1 MPDSAVLPTVEDA
14 LALGLTSEEYGLVC
28 EKQEGPPNL
37 LELAMYS
44 LLWSEHCAY
53 KHSKKLLR
61 TLPTE
66 GSHVV
71 MGPGENA
78 GAVDVGNGL
87 VCAFKVES
95 HNHPSAVEPFQ
106 GAATGV
112 GGILRDI
119 FAIGARPIAVLDS
132 LRFGE
137 ISAAHPS
144 SRSRYLLDG
153 AVRGIGHYGNS
164 IGVPTIG
171 GEVYFEGPYEQNC
184 LINAMALGLGE
195 RERLVRSA
203 AAGPGNTLVLFG
215 ARTGRDGIG
224 GASVLASAELGD
236 ADTDEDKRPTVQVG
250 DPFEEKKLLECS
262 LELLE
267 RGLIVAL
274 QDLGAAGLTSSAAE
288 MASKG
293 EVGIDLDVAKIPL
306 REPGMQ
312 PFEVMVSE
320 SQERMLCV
328 VAPRDVDAVIELC
341 EKWEVNS
348 AAIGTITTTGRMR
361 VFDGEELVGDM
372 PVRALVDDCPL
383 YDLKPEKPALPV
395 YAPPE
400 ATLASDA
407 GPREALLALLASPN
421 IASRRP
427 LFEQYDAIVQ
437 SRTVRR
443 PEQADAAVL
452 ALDPGASLAGE
463 SPPGQNGPIPALAVS
478 IDCNGRRVAADP
490 YTGTVEAVLE
500 CAANLA
506 CVGAEPLGTTNNLN
520 FGNPEKGHIA
530 WQLTE
535 SVRGL
540 GEACRALEAPIVGG
554 NVSLYNEG
562 QTSGPIYPTPV
573 IGMVGRLPDA
583 RKAGRLGFVRA
594 GDAIAL
600 VGPFIPSL
608 AASELAKLH
617 GEALPDG
624 LEEINIEAIRNAQI
638 AVREAVRAGGL
649 ASAHDIAEGGVAIA
663 LAECCLAGNLG
674 AEIDWGEDFWE
685 TVARTGTSP
694 GVVSPVTSAVTAAG
708 IQRTLFG
715 EGAGGFVVS
724 GGEEELRA
732 LAEHTPV
739 RAIGTVGGDA
749 LRIALPAEAA
759 VSVTLTELKAAHGV
773 LAELFG

>member
-1 MPDSAVLPTVEDA
+1 MPDSAVLPTIEDA
-14 LALGLTSEEYGLVC
+14 LALGLTRAEYELVC
-28 EKQEGPPNL
+28 EHQGGPPNQV
-37 LELAMYS
+37 ELAMYS

-66 GSHVV
+66 GQYVV

-78 GAVDVGNGL
+78 GAVDVGGGL

-137 ISAAHPS
+137 PRDAPAGSGSGA
-144 SRSRYLLDG
+144 RSRYLLDG
-153 AVRGIGHYGNS
+153 AVSGIGHYGNS
-164 IGVPTIG
+164 IGVPTVG

-184 LINAMALGLGE
+184 LVNAMALGLGE
-195 RERLVRSA
+195 QEKLVRSA
-203 AAGPGNTLVLFG
+203 AAGPGNVLVLFG

-224 GASVLASAELGD
+224 GASVLASAELGEV
-236 ADTDEDKRPTVQVG
+236 DEGKRPTVQVG

-267 RGLIVAL
+267 QGLIVAL
-274 QDLGAAGLTSSAAE
+274 QDLGAAGLTSAAAE

-293 EVGIDLDVAKIPL
+293 EVGIDLDVAEIPL
-306 REPGMQ
+306 REPGME

-328 VAPRDVDAVIELC
+328 VQPAKLEAVLALC
-341 EKWEVNS
+341 EKWEVNGT
-348 AAIGTITTTGRMR
+348 AIGLVTETNRMR
-361 VFDGEELVGDM
+361 VLDGQELVGDM

-383 YDLKPEKPALPV
+383 YDLAPV
-395 YAPPE
+395 KSATPIYAPPQ
-400 ATLASDA
+400 AMLAQDA
-407 GPREALLALLASPN
+407 SPIQTLLALLGSPN

-452 ALDPGASLAGE
+452 ALDCDPCPAGE
-463 SPPGQNGPIPALAVS
+463 GRPIGALAVS

-520 FGNPEKGHIA
+520 FGNPEKPHVA

-540 GEACRALEAPIVGG
+540 GDACRALRAPIVGG
-554 NVSLYNEG
+554 NVSLYNE
-562 QTSGPIYPTPV
+562 TSSGPIYPTPV

-583 RKAGRLGFVRA
+583 SHAGRLGFSRV
-594 GDAIAL
+594 GDTVAL
-600 VGPFIPSL
+600 IGPFAPSL
-608 AASELAKLH
+608 AASELAKLRGH
-617 GEALPDG
+617 ELPDG
-624 LEEINIEAIRNAQI
+624 LPEIDIGAVHAAQFAIRG
-638 AVREAVRAGGL
+638 AVRVGAL
-649 ASAHDIAEGGVAIA
+649 SSAHDIAEGGLATA
-663 LAECCLAGNLG
+663 LAECCLAGGIG
-674 AEIDWGEDFWE
+674 ADVRLEQ
-685 TVARTGTSP
+685 
-694 GVVSPVTSAVTAAG
+694 AAG
-708 IQRTLFG
+708 SDPFVALFG
-715 EGAGGFVVS
+715 EAPGGFLVS
-724 GGEEELRA
+724 G
-732 LAEHTPV
+732 TPNGV
-739 RAIGTVGGDA
+739 SSLGRRTPTRVIGTVGGSSLLLTLGDLTLSA
-749 LRIALPAEAA
+749 
-759 VSVTLTELKAAHGV
+759 TLTELAEAHGA